1 MSRSLKGEL
10 GEEVF
15 AVIFIIALIFVF
27 IMSVLGVYTNYLAMQ
42 QTIASSRIASEL
54 AESVFFSN
62 AGVVSEAWCQ
72 DLNRTYGNLSDVRI
86 DILYRQENGLKNCSA
101 GSVTEGGSQSVGAM
115 PLLVVSGSK
124 YYPGKVK
131 VHVGT
136 G

>member
-27 IMSVLGVYTNYLAMQ
+27 IMSVLGAYTNYLNMQ
-42 QTIASSRIASEL
+42 ETISSGRIASEL
-54 AESVFFSN
+54 AESMFFSN
-62 AGVVSEAWCQ
+62 QGIITEEACQ
-72 DLNRTYGNLSDVRI
+72 SLNRTYGNLSNVRI

-101 GSVTEGGSQSVGAM
+101 GSVAEGDQAVASM
-115 PLLVVSGSK
+115 PLLIAADGK
-124 YYPGKVK
+124 YYPGKVR